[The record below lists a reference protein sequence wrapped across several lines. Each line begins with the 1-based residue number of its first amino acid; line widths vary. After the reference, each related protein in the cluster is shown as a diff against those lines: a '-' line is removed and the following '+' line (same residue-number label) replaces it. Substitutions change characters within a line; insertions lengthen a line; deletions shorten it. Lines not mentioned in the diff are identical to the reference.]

1 MGKTRDNVSMTIYL
15 GTQGWSYKDWVGPFY
30 PPGSRASDFLQLYSE
45 VFDAVELDTTF
56 YGVPRTGLVEAWNA
70 ATPDHFQFTAKLP
83 RSITHDRHLVGAE
96 DDLYDFVRAMEPLGQ
111 KLGPLLIQLPPDFT
125 VDEEDALRR
134 FLAILPSGF
143 RFAAEFRHRSWVKDE
158 TLDLL
163 REHGVGWTS
172 IDLVYM
178 PRRAEVT
185 SDFAYVR
192 WLGDRRK
199 IQRMDEVQI
208 DRTADLDAWAVALDD
223 VSKQVQRVYGFA
235 NNHYSGHSPA
245 DIRYLHQRLGKDD
258 PGLPGRSTQ
267 QGTLL

>member
-1 MGKTRDNVSMTIYL
+1 
-15 GTQGWSYKDWVGPFY
+15 
-30 PPGSRASDFLQLYSE
+30 
-45 VFDAVELDTTF
+45 
-56 YGVPRTGLVEAWNA
+56 
-70 ATPDHFQFTAKLP
+70 
-83 RSITHDRHLVGAE
+83 
-96 DDLYDFVRAMEPLGQ
+96 
-111 KLGPLLIQLPPDFT
+111 
-125 VDEEDALRR
+125 
-134 FLAILPSGF
+134 
-143 RFAAEFRHRSWVKDE
+143 
-158 TLDLL
+158 
-163 REHGVGWTS
+163 
-172 IDLVYM
+172 M

-199 IQRMDEVQI
+199 IQRMNEVQI